1 MRSRN
6 ADNGGTTILCS
17 GFCICLGRPRSK
29 LARLEKLRHYIQG
42 ILHLMSQGSDSRFGW
57 RLCGILVSG
66 LLIFAS
72 LLLPPQLEHMRTGH
86 WEIEHFLAYLMA
98 VPIICLGWPRPFL
111 VAITLIPAAA
121 LLEVLQCL
129 RPDHSPNFFAAL
141 SSMVGVLVGALVAA
155 LIILVLEQIFSR
167 RTNDDRRAE
176 PSHTGEA

>member
-1 MRSRN
+1 MFGKAS
-6 ADNGGTTILCS
+6 IK
-17 GFCICLGRPRSK
+17 F
-29 LARLEKLRHYIQG
+29 ARLEKLRHYIEG

-57 RLCGILVSG
+57 RLCGILVLG

-111 VAITLIPAAA
+111 VAITLLPAAA

-129 RPDHSPNFFAAL
+129 RPDHSPNFFAAF
-141 SSMVGVLVGALVAA
+141 SSIGGVLVGALLASLMIRA
-155 LIILVLEQIFSR
+155 LDQISSR
-167 RTNDDRRAE
+167 RRNAE
-176 PSHTGEA
+176 PVAGLNTTAEG

>member
-1 MRSRN
+1 MHLAKRGLQGN
-6 ADNGGTTILCS
+6 YYPLL
-17 GFCICLGRPRSK
+17 GFVYIFGKASIK
-29 LARLEKLRHYIQG
+29 FARLEKLRHYIEG

-57 RLCGILVSG
+57 RLCGILVLG

-155 LIILVLEQIFSR
+155 LIIRVLEQIFSR